1 MTAKNRLDWIDSEL
15 VLKLGWVDDRS
26 VKRQT
31 WKDAPQISD
40 LQTPAFLKCICPQDK
55 SVFLGSFN
63 NFSTKIFLKTLWIR
77 GRHKDVV
84 NIAILLWYSTG
95 VDFTLLF

>member
-1 MTAKNRLDWIDSEL
+1 MTAKNRLDWIDSVL

-40 LQTPAFLKCICPQDK
+40 LQTPAFLKCICLQDK
-55 SVFLGSFN
+55 SVFLGEFQSFQY
-63 NFSTKIFLKTLWIR
+63 KIILKNHMDSGTP
-77 GRHKDVV
+77 
-84 NIAILLWYSTG
+84 
-95 VDFTLLF
+95 

>member
-1 MTAKNRLDWIDSEL
+1 ML

-40 LQTPAFLKCICPQDK
+40 LQTPAFLKCLQDK
-55 SVFLGSFN
+55 SVFLGEFQSFQYKN
-63 NFSTKIFLKTLWIR
+63 ILKNPMDSGT
-77 GRHKDVV
+77 
-84 NIAILLWYSTG
+84 S
-95 VDFTLLF
+95 

>member
-40 LQTPAFLKCICPQDK
+40 LQTPTFLKCICLQDK
-55 SVFLGSFN
+55 SVYFGEFQ
-63 NFSTKIFLKTLWIR
+63 
-77 GRHKDVV
+77 
-84 NIAILLWYSTG
+84 
-95 VDFTLLF
+95 